1 MPAIE
6 DFGLM
11 CVERGRP
18 VATHAKQKKAPP
30 TPVSYERKEHLD
42 IATFS
47 DGVVIEL
54 HNPLIDQ
61 YNRLMVE
68 VVARMGESTMH
79 HSRINLLDQHACF
92 DFQQVAAKYDGDV
105 DWQSYLL
112 AAITPLQETLRSVA
126 GSARTDIMQAVPVFG
141 NPQPLPDPLP
151 KVEPFEPKLLPEA
164 FRPWIQDIAERMQCP
179 MDFPATSVMVAIASV
194 VGRKV
199 VIRPKKHDDWRV
211 VANLWGGVVGR
222 PGVLKTPA
230 IQEPLRPLWRLEYD
244 VDLTYQDLLE
254 QWKVQQIVAKEQ
266 EKVDSQKIRDAL
278 KKGLD
283 ATSIAETLVS
293 GEEYQPSR
301 RRYMVNDSTVEKLGE
316 LLNENPNGM
325 LIFRDELT
333 GFLRQL
339 DRDGHE
345 ADRAFYLEAWNGH
358 GRFKYDRISRGTID
372 IEAACVSILGGIQP
386 GPLGHYLRPAL
397 QGGEGDDGLIQ
408 RFQLLVWPDI
418 SKQWVNVDRWPD
430 SDARKIAY
438 EVFTRLNKLTA
449 TDIGAEPDEDLDG
462 IPYVRFSPEA
472 QEIFDDWR
480 TKLEIRLRQNHEHPA
495 LEAHLAKYRSLI
507 PSLALLIHLA
517 DHGKN
522 PVCVDAIERACAW
535 GEYLESHARRVY
547 SQGLAPDDMA
557 ARALANRLLSEDLTE
572 AFTARD
578 VYRCH
583 WAGLSTREEAQK
595 GIDVLVELGWLVEV
609 HETTGGRPSLKNV
622 INPQVKEMS
631 DDVA

>member
-1 MPAIE
+1 
-6 DFGLM
+6 
-11 CVERGRP
+11 
-18 VATHAKQKKAPP
+18 VATHAKQPKKVPP
-30 TPVSYERKEHLD
+30 TPVSYERQEHQD
-42 IATFS
+42 VATFA

-54 HNPLIDQ
+54 RNPHIDK
-61 YNRLMVE
+61 YDRLMVE

-79 HSRINLLDQHACF
+79 HTTINLLDQHACC
-92 DFQQVAAKYDGDV
+92 DFEQVAAKYDGNV

-112 AAITPLQETLRSVA
+112 ATIAPLQERLRGGA
-126 GSARTDIMQAVPVFG
+126 GTSATISPEDVPVFG
-141 NPQPLPDPLP
+141 DPQPLPDPLP

-179 MDFPATSVMVAIASV
+179 MDFPAVSVMVAIASV

-199 VIRPKKHDDWRV
+199 VIRPKKRDDWRV

-244 VDLTYQDLLE
+244 ADLTYQELIE
-254 QWKVQQIVAKEQ
+254 QWKVQQVLTKEQ
-266 EKVDSQKIRDAL
+266 EKVSSQKIRETL

-293 GEEYQPSR
+293 SEERPPSR

-316 LLNENPNGM
+316 LLNENPNGL

-358 GRFKYDRISRGTID
+358 GRFKYDCISRGTID
-372 IEAACVSILGGIQP
+372 IEAACISILGGIQP
-386 GPLGHYLRPAL
+386 GPLGHYLRSAL

-418 SKQWVNVDRWPD
+418 SKEWVNVDRWPD

-438 EVFTRLNKLTA
+438 EVFSRLNKLTA
-449 TDIGAEPDEDLDG
+449 TDIGAQPDEDLDG
-462 IPYVRFSPEA
+462 IPYVRFSSEA

-480 TKLEIRLRQNHEHPA
+480 AKLETRLRQNHEHPA

-507 PSLALLIHLA
+507 PSVALLIHLA

-522 PVCVDAIERACAW
+522 PVGVDGIERACAW

-557 ARALANRLLSEDLTE
+557 ARALAERILSGDLTE

-583 WAGLSTREEAQK
+583 WAGLLTREEAQK
-595 GIDVLVELGWLVEV
+595 GIDVLVELGWFAEV
-609 HETTGGRPSLKNV
+609 HETTGGRPSITYV
-622 INPQVKEMS
+622 INPKVKEIS
-631 DDVA
+631 HDAA

>member
-1 MPAIE
+1 
-6 DFGLM
+6 
-11 CVERGRP
+11 
-18 VATHAKQKKAPP
+18 VATQGKQRKKIPP
-30 TPVSYERKEHLD
+30 NPVSYERQGQVD
-42 IATFS
+42 IATFP

-54 HNPLIDQ
+54 RNPLIDKFG
-61 YNRLMVE
+61 RLMVE

-79 HSRINLLDQHACF
+79 HARVNLLDQHACF
-92 DFQQVAAKYDGDV
+92 DFEQVAAKYDGDV

-112 AAITPLQETLRSVA
+112 ATIAPLQETVRGTAGSVA
-126 GSARTDIMQAVPVFG
+126 AATPQAMPVFVD
-141 NPQPLPDPLP
+141 PQALPDPLP
-151 KVEPFEPKLLPEA
+151 KVEPFEPKLLPEV

-179 MDFPATSVMVAIASV
+179 MDFPAVSVMVAIASV

-211 VANLWGGVVGR
+211 VPNLWGGVVGR

-244 VDLTYQDLLE
+244 ADLTYKDLLE
-254 QWKVQQIVAKEQ
+254 QWKVQQVLAKER
-266 EKVDSQKIRDAL
+266 EKVDSQKIREAL

-283 ATSIAETLVS
+283 ATSIAETLVA
-293 GEEYQPSR
+293 GEEHQPSR

-316 LLNENPNGM
+316 LLNENPNG
-325 LIFRDELT
+325 LLVFRDELT

-345 ADRAFYLEAWNGH
+345 SDRAFYLEAWNGL

-372 IEAACVSILGGIQP
+372 IEAACISILGGIQP
-386 GPLGHYLRPAL
+386 GPLGHYLRSAL
-397 QGGEGDDGLIQ
+397 QGGEGDDGLMQ

-418 SKQWVNVDRWPD
+418 SKGWVNVDRWPD

-449 TDIGAEPDEDLDG
+449 TDIGAQPDEGLDG

-472 QEIFDDWR
+472 QEIFDEWR
-480 TKLEIRLRQNHEHPA
+480 AKLEIRLRQDHEHSA
-495 LEAHLAKYRSLI
+495 IEAHLAKYRSLI

-517 DHGKN
+517 DNGKN
-522 PVCVDAIERACAW
+522 PVGVDAIERSCAW

-547 SQGLAPDDMA
+547 SQGLAPDDIA
-557 ARALANRLLSEDLTE
+557 ARALADRILSEDLTD

-578 VYRCH
+578 VYRRH
-583 WAGLSTREEAQK
+583 WVGLDTRDDAQK

-609 HETTGGRPSLKNV
+609 RETTGGRPSIKYV
-622 INPQVKEMS
+622 INPRVKEIS
-631 DDVA
+631 Q

>member
-1 MPAIE
+1 M
-6 DFGLM
+6 
-11 CVERGRP
+11 
-18 VATHAKQKKAPP
+18 
-30 TPVSYERKEHLD
+30 
-42 IATFS
+42 
-47 DGVVIEL
+47 
-54 HNPLIDQ
+54 
-61 YNRLMVE
+61 
-68 VVARMGESTMH
+68 
-79 HSRINLLDQHACF
+79 
-92 DFQQVAAKYDGDV
+92 QQV
-105 DWQSYLL
+105 
-112 AAITPLQETLRSVA
+112 
-126 GSARTDIMQAVPVFG
+126 
-141 NPQPLPDPLP
+141 
-151 KVEPFEPKLLPEA
+151 
-164 FRPWIQDIAERMQCP
+164 
-179 MDFPATSVMVAIASV
+179 
-194 VGRKV
+194 
-199 VIRPKKHDDWRV
+199 
-211 VANLWGGVVGR
+211 
-222 PGVLKTPA
+222 
-230 IQEPLRPLWRLEYD
+230 
-244 VDLTYQDLLE
+244 LT
-254 QWKVQQIVAKEQ
+254 KEQ
-266 EKVDSQKIRDAL
+266 EKVSSQKIRETL

-293 GEEYQPSR
+293 SEERPPSR

-316 LLNENPNGM
+316 LLNENPNGL

-372 IEAACVSILGGIQP
+372 IEAACISILGGIQP
-386 GPLGHYLRPAL
+386 GPLGYYLRSAL

-418 SKQWVNVDRWPD
+418 SKEWVNVDRWPD
-430 SDARKIAY
+430 SGARKIAY
-438 EVFTRLNKLTA
+438 EVFRRLNKLTA
-449 TDIGAEPDEDLDG
+449 TDIGAQPDEDLDG

-480 TKLEIRLRQNHEHPA
+480 AKLETRLRQNHEHPA

-507 PSLALLIHLA
+507 PSVALLIHLA

-522 PVCVDAIERACAW
+522 SVGVDAIERACAW

-557 ARALANRLLSEDLTE
+557 ARALADRILSGDLTE

-595 GIDVLVELGWLVEV
+595 GIDVLVELGWLAEI
-609 HETTGGRPSLKNV
+609 HETTGGRPSITYV
-622 INPQVKEMS
+622 INPKVKEIS
-631 DDVA
+631 HDVA

>member
-1 MPAIE
+1 
-6 DFGLM
+6 
-11 CVERGRP
+11 
-18 VATHAKQKKAPP
+18 VATHAKQRKTIPP
-30 TPVSYERKEHLD
+30 TPVSYERKEQLD

-54 HNPLIDQ
+54 RNPFIDK
-61 YNRLMVE
+61 YGRLMVE

-79 HSRINLLDQHACF
+79 HAAINLLDQHACF
-92 DFQQVAAKYDGDV
+92 DFQQVAAKYDGNV

-112 AAITPLQETLRSVA
+112 ATIAPLQETLRSAA
-126 GSARTDIMQAVPVFG
+126 GSVASATTQDVPLFG
-141 NPQPLPDPLP
+141 DPQPLPDPLP

-179 MDFPATSVMVAIASV
+179 MDFPAVSVMVAIASV

-244 VDLTYQDLLE
+244 ADLTYQDLLE
-254 QWKVQQIVAKEQ
+254 QWKVQQVLAKEQ
-266 EKVDSQKIRDAL
+266 ERVDSQKIREAL

-283 ATSIAETLVS
+283 ATSIAETLVAS
-293 GEEYQPSR
+293 EDCPPSR

-316 LLNENPNGM
+316 LLNENSNG
-325 LIFRDELT
+325 LLVFRDELT

-345 ADRAFYLEAWNGH
+345 SDRAFYLEAWNGH

-372 IEAACVSILGGIQP
+372 IEAACISILGGIQP
-386 GPLGHYLRPAL
+386 GPLGHYLRSAL
-397 QGGEGDDGLIQ
+397 HGGEGDDGLIQ

-418 SKQWVNVDRWPD
+418 SREWVNVDRLPD

-449 TDIGAEPDEDLDG
+449 TDIGATPDEDLDG
-462 IPYVRFSPEA
+462 IPYVRFSLEA

-480 TKLEIRLRQNHEHPA
+480 AKLEIRLRQNHEHPA
-495 LEAHLAKYRSLI
+495 IEAHLAKYRSLI

-522 PVCVDAIERACAW
+522 PVGVDAIERSCAW

-547 SQGLAPDDMA
+547 SQGLAPDDMV
-557 ARALANRLLSEDLTE
+557 ARALSDRILSEDLTE

-578 VYRCH
+578 VYRRH
-583 WAGLSTREEAQK
+583 WAGLPTREEAQK
-595 GIDVLVELGWLVEV
+595 GIDVLVELGWLAEV
-609 HETTGGRPSLKNV
+609 RETTGGRPSIKYV
-622 INPQVKEMS
+622 INPQVREMS
-631 DDVA
+631 HDVA

>member
-1 MPAIE
+1 
-6 DFGLM
+6 
-11 CVERGRP
+11 
-18 VATHAKQKKAPP
+18 VATPANQLKKAPP
-30 TPVSYERKEHLD
+30 TPVSYDRKAHLD
-42 IATFS
+42 IATFA
-47 DGVVIEL
+47 DGVSIEL
-54 HNPLIDQ
+54 RNPLIDR
-61 YNRLMVE
+61 YGRLMVE
-68 VVARMGESTMH
+68 VVARMGESIMH
-79 HSRINLLDQHACF
+79 HATINLLDQHACF
-92 DFQQVAAKYDGDV
+92 DYHQMAAKYDGNV

-112 AAITPLQETLRSVA
+112 ATIAPLQETLRGA
-126 GSARTDIMQAVPVFG
+126 ANASASSTPEELASWG
-141 NPQPLPDPLP
+141 APQPLPDPLP

-164 FRPWIQDIAERMQCP
+164 YRPWIQDIAERMQCP
-179 MDFPATSVMVAIASV
+179 MDFPAVSVMVATASV

-244 VDLTYQDLLE
+244 ADLTYQELLE
-254 QWKVQQIVAKEQ
+254 QWKVQQVLAKEQ
-266 EKVDSQKIRDAL
+266 EKVTSQQIRDTL

-283 ATSIAETLVS
+283 ATSIAEALIS
-293 GEEYQPSR
+293 SEECIPSR
-301 RRYMVNDSTVEKLGE
+301 RRYIVNDSTVEKLGE
-316 LLNENPNGM
+316 LLNENPNG
-325 LIFRDELT
+325 LLVFRDELT

-345 ADRAFYLEAWNGH
+345 SDRAFYLEAWNGH

-372 IEAACVSILGGIQP
+372 IEAACISILGGIQP
-386 GPLGHYLRPAL
+386 GPLGHYLRSAL
-397 QGGEGDDGLIQ
+397 QGGEGDDGLMQ

-418 SKQWVNVDRWPD
+418 SQEWVNVDRWPD
-430 SDARKIAY
+430 SEARKIAY
-438 EVFTRLNKLTA
+438 DVFSRLNTLTA
-449 TDIGAEPDEDLDG
+449 ADIGAQPDEDLDG
-462 IPYVRFSPEA
+462 IPYVHFSPEA

-480 TKLEIRLRQNHEHPA
+480 AKLEIRLRQNHEHPA

-517 DHGKN
+517 DHGTH
-522 PVCVDAIERACAW
+522 PVGVDAIERACAW

-557 ARALANRLLSEDLTE
+557 ARALADRILGEDLSD
-572 AFTARD
+572 AFTARN

-595 GIDVLVELGWLVEV
+595 GIDVLVELGWLAEV
-609 HETTGGRPSLKNV
+609 RETTGGRPSLKYV
-622 INPQVKEMS
+622 INPRVKEMS
-631 DDVA
+631 HDVA